1 MSKYKDVDMLAA
13 EMKSKIYQLRD
24 KTLDALNKET
34 AKAVDS
40 AMKEFGVYQQQKITQ
55 IFNSAVQ
62 EFYDAYTPK
71 EYNRTYGLY
80 DVLDLK
86 TDSHGMVITSAN
98 GYLDLFDSSSLH
110 GDRSGGDLFQKVF
123 MEGWHGGAESIASG
137 KAAVWGSHPSPGTP
151 YYRRSGFVTYPN
163 STTKKWHK
171 YGKWGRVAV
180 RTESPYKIIE
190 ERLSAAE
197 QAEMFAKFDEV
208 VRKHN
213 DRAVEKVKQ
222 SIKTFQTEIYG

>member
-86 TDSHGMVITSAN
+86 TDSRGMVITSAN

-137 KAAVWGSHPSPGTP
+137 KAAVWGNHPSPGTP

-163 STTKKWHK
+163 STAKRWHK

-180 RTESPYKIIE
+180 RTKSPYKIIE

-197 QAEMFAKFDEV
+197 QAEMFSKFDEV